1 MIVLGLDTATKAC
14 SAAVWRQ
21 GAVLAHEC
29 APVERGHTETLIPM
43 VKRVL
48 GAAALAFRDL
58 DLIAV
63 TVGPGAFT
71 GLRVGLAAARGIA
84 LAAGIPCIG
93 VTTLEAIAAAVPRQE
108 QDEQQDD
115 QQDERIVLVVLE
127 TKRGDFYAQAFSPEG
142 IGLAAPRVVDAT
154 ALPDLIEGRKA
165 VVAGDAAAAVIT
177 ELRAAGV
184 AAELATAA
192 EFADAGIVADIAAGR
207 FQAKGGPL
215 QPPLPLYVR
224 RPEAQL
230 AVSGGRRRP

>member
-14 SAAVWRQ
+14 SAAVWKQ

-29 APVERGHTETLIPM
+29 VPMERGHTEALIPM
-43 VKRVL
+43 VERVL
-48 GAAALAFRDL
+48 GAAARAFRDL

-84 LAAGIPCIG
+84 LAADIPCIG

-108 QDEQQDD
+108 
-115 QQDERIVLVVLE
+115 QDERIVLVVLE

-154 ALPDLIEGRKA
+154 ALPDLVQVREA
-165 VVAGDAAAAVIT
+165 VVAGDAAAAVIA

-184 AAELATAA
+184 VAELATVA
-192 EFADAGIVADIAAGR
+192 EFADAGVVADIAARR
-207 FQAKGGPL
+207 FLAKEGPL
-215 QPPLPLYVR
+215 QPPSPLYVR

>member
-14 SAAVWRQ
+14 SAAVWKQ
-21 GAVLAHEC
+21 GAVLAREC
-29 APVERGHTETLIPM
+29 VPMERGHTEALIPM
-43 VKRVL
+43 VERVL

-84 LAAGIPCIG
+84 LAADIPCIG

-108 QDEQQDD
+108 
-115 QQDERIVLVVLE
+115 QDERIVLVVLE

-154 ALPDLIEGRKA
+154 ALPDLVQVREA
-165 VVAGDAAAAVIT
+165 VVAGDAAAAVIA

-184 AAELATAA
+184 VAELATVA
-192 EFADAGIVADIAAGR
+192 EFADAGVVADIAARR
-207 FQAKGGPL
+207 FLAKEGPL
-215 QPPLPLYVR
+215 QPPSPLYVR

>member
-14 SAAVWRQ
+14 SVAVWRD

-29 APVERGHTETLIPM
+29 VRMERGHTEVLIPM

-58 DLIAV
+58 DLVAV

-84 LAAGIPCIG
+84 LAADVPCIG
-93 VTTLEAIAAAVPRQE
+93 VTTLEAIAAAVPRRE
-108 QDEQQDD
+108 GDS
-115 QQDERIVLVVLE
+115 RVVLVVLE

-142 IGLAAPRVVDAT
+142 VGLAPPRAVDA
-154 ALPDLIEGRKA
+154 AVLPDLVEGREV
-165 VVAGDAAAAVIT
+165 VVAGDAGAAVIAGLHAAGMVA
-177 ELRAAGV
+177 ERAAG
-184 AAELATAA
+184 AEY
-192 EFADAGIVADIAAGR
+192 ADACIVAGIAAR
-207 FQAKGGPL
+207 RMRAKEGPL
-215 QPPLPLYVR
+215 QRPLPLYVR
-224 RPEAQL
+224 RPEAQF

>member
-1 MIVLGLDTATKAC
+1 M
-14 SAAVWRQ
+14 
-21 GAVLAHEC
+21 
-29 APVERGHTETLIPM
+29 ERGHTEALIPM
-43 VKRVL
+43 VERVL
-48 GAAALAFRDL
+48 VAAALAFRDL

-84 LAAGIPCIG
+84 LAADIPCIG
-93 VTTLEAIAAAVPRQE
+93 VTTLEAIAAAVPRPE
-108 QDEQQDD
+108 QDE

-154 ALPDLIEGRKA
+154 ALPDLVEGREA
-165 VVAGDAAAAVIT
+165 VVAGDAAAAVIA

-184 AAELATAA
+184 VAELATVA
-192 EFADAGIVADIAAGR
+192 EFADAGVVADIAARR
-207 FQAKGGPL
+207 FPAKEGPL
-215 QPPLPLYVR
+215 QPPSPLYVR